1 MMKTYVNKEGYEIHA
16 TEKSYRLF
24 YEKMGFIEKKENQEE
39 NNKDIT
45 KMSVKQLK
53 AYCDEKGITYE
64 PDAKKNGRAKN
75 CRNSFITDGQAKQ
88 VCVEAINAVI
98 RNKGLLRVQ
107 RQEEK
112 VSPQYRVLERN
123 LQRMKEEQ
131 ESTETDL
138 MKLLYERAEE
148 RYRTLEV
155 RDGEFRAEEIKNILA
170 EKKKL
175 ETFDENLYRKIIA
188 RIWVHGGN
196 MAEVELINGSRVT
209 AGYKD

>member
-1 MMKTYVNKEGYEIHA
+1 M
-16 TEKSYRLF
+16 
-24 YEKMGFIEKKENQEE
+24 
-39 NNKDIT
+39 
-45 KMSVKQLK
+45 
-53 AYCDEKGITYE
+53 
-64 PDAKKNGRAKN
+64 
-75 CRNSFITDGQAKQ
+75 
-88 VCVEAINAVI
+88 EAINAVI

-131 ESTETDL
+131 ERTEVDR

-175 ETFDENLYRKIIA
+175 ETFDENL
-188 RIWVHGGN
+188 
-196 MAEVELINGSRVT
+196 
-209 AGYKD
+209 

>member
-1 MMKTYVNKEGYEIHA
+1 MA
-16 TEKSYRLF
+16 
-24 YEKMGFIEKKENQEE
+24 
-39 NNKDIT
+39 
-45 KMSVKQLK
+45 
-53 AYCDEKGITYE
+53 
-64 PDAKKNGRAKN
+64 GRAKN
-75 CRNSFITDGQAKQ
+75 CRNSYITDGQTKQ
-88 VCVEAINAVI
+88 VCVETINAVI

-131 ESTETDL
+131 ERTEVDL

-155 RDGEFRAEEIKNILA
+155 RDGEFRTEEIKNILA
-170 EKKKL
+170 GKKEL

-196 MAEVELINGSRVT
+196 MAEVEFINGSRVT
-209 AGYKD
+209 ARYKD

>member
-1 MMKTYVNKEGYEIHA
+1 
-16 TEKSYRLF
+16 
-24 YEKMGFIEKKENQEE
+24 
-39 NNKDIT
+39 
-45 KMSVKQLK
+45 
-53 AYCDEKGITYE
+53 
-64 PDAKKNGRAKN
+64 
-75 CRNSFITDGQAKQ
+75 
-88 VCVEAINAVI
+88 VEAINAVI

-170 EKKKL
+170 EKKNWKHL
-175 ETFDENLYRKIIA
+175 MKIYI
-188 RIWVHGGN
+188 
-196 MAEVELINGSRVT
+196 E
-209 AGYKD
+209 K

>member
-1 MMKTYVNKEGYEIHA
+1 MEVQELCDWQSKKLQEQFY
-16 TEKSYRLF
+16 YRRA
-24 YEKMGFIEKKENQEE
+24 G
-39 NNKDIT
+39 
-45 KMSVKQLK
+45 K
-53 AYCDEKGITYE
+53 AG
-64 PDAKKNGRAKN
+64 
-75 CRNSFITDGQAKQ
+75 
-88 VCVEAINAVI
+88 VCEAINAVI

-112 VSPQYRVLERN
+112 LSPQYRVLERN
-123 LQRMKEEQ
+123 LQHMKEEQ
-131 ESTETDL
+131 ERTETDL

-155 RDGEFRAEEIKNILA
+155 RDGEFRTEEIKNILA
-170 EKKKL
+170 GKKEL

>member
-1 MMKTYVNKEGYEIHA
+1 MAKKVTVIKAAKAQKHTQEERRLKVCGYARVSTGSQAQATSYTAQVEYY
-16 TEKSYRLF
+16 TEK
-24 YEKMGFIEKKENQEE
+24 IESNPLWEFAGVYADEGISGTN
-39 NNKDIT
+39 
-45 KMSVKQLK
+45 VKH
-53 AYCDEKGITYE
+53 
-64 PDAKKNGRAKN
+64 
-75 CRNSFITDGQAKQ
+75 GQAKQ

-98 RNKGLLRVQ
+98 RNKGLLRVH

-131 ESTETDL
+131 ERTETDL

-155 RDGEFRAEEIKNILA
+155 RDGEFRTEEIKNILA
-170 EKKKL
+170 GKKEL